1 MALPGTAAPRRR
13 PAAPARPRQR
23 ADRLSPARRTAAI
36 LDSAREIFRQKG
48 FHDASV
54 TDIAGAIGVVEG
66 TIYRYFPTKR
76 DLLIAVVSD
85 WYERILA
92 DYDRQ
97 LKAFTT
103 ARDQLRFM
111 VWRHLELIH
120 RDPDMCRLVFG
131 ELRAGADYRGTAVF
145 DLNRA
150 YTRRTLEIV
159 KAAIARG
166 EFRAEVSLSIVRD
179 LLFGCV
185 EHHSFAYLRGEGDF
199 SPDVAADAIVD
210 IVYRGLVAER
220 PRRDPADDLLQRLG
234 AVVERLERSGTPI
247 PETPT
252 PETPAPETQAT
263 PPRRGRKP
271 AR

>member
-1 MALPGTAAPRRR
+1 MPAASPAGQRRR
-13 PAAPARPRQR
+13 ASPARPRQR
-23 ADRLSPARRTAAI
+23 ADRLTPARRTAAI
-36 LDSAREIFRQKG
+36 LEAAREVFRQKG
-48 FHDASV
+48 YHEASV
-54 TDIAGAIGVVEG
+54 TDIAAAIGVVEG

-76 DLLIAVVSD
+76 DLLIAVVGE
-85 WYERILA
+85 WYRRILA

-97 LKAFTT
+97 LRAFTAT
-103 ARDQLRFM
+103 RDQLRFM

-131 ELRAGADYRGTAVF
+131 ELRAGGDYRGTAVF

-159 KAAIARG
+159 KAAIERG
-166 EFRAEVSLSIVRD
+166 EFRRGISLSIVRD

-210 IVYRGLVAER
+210 IVYRGLAAEA
-220 PRRDPADDLLQRLG
+220 PPGDPAGDLLARLG
-234 AVVERLERSGTPI
+234 AVVDRLERSG
-247 PETPT
+247 
-252 PETPAPETQAT
+252 PAPDDA
-263 PPRRGRKP
+263 PPRRRRRP
-271 AR
+271 AP